1 MDEST
6 DLIAQR
12 DEKIEEEMLLLEDQY
27 NFTENIES
35 VANEIVISI
44 RNYINENKIEMAE
57 YLDIYSVQ
65 DYLFKI
71 LT

>member
-1 MDEST
+1 MEESL

-12 DEKIEEEMLLLEDQY
+12 DEKIEEEMLLLEDEY

-35 VANEIVISI
+35 TANEIVTSVA
-44 RNYINENKIEMAE
+44 NYINEHKIEIAE
-57 YLDIYSVQ
+57 YLDIDSVQ

>member
-1 MDEST
+1 MDESS
-6 DLIAQR
+6 DLIVQR
-12 DEKIEEEMLLLEDQY
+12 DEKIEEEMLLIEDQY

>member
-1 MDEST
+1 MEESL

-12 DEKIEEEMLLLEDQY
+12 DEKIEEEMLLLEDGY

-35 VANEIVISI
+35 VANEIVTSVAD
-44 RNYINENKIEMAE
+44 YINENKIEMAE
-57 YLDIYSVQ
+57 YLDIDSVQ

-71 LT
+71 LS

>member
-12 DEKIEEEMLLLEDQY
+12 DEKIEQEMLLIEDQY

>member
-12 DEKIEEEMLLLEDQY
+12 DEKIEEEMLLIEDQY